1 VNEAVERVFVKKN
14 DDETLRGRRALAH
27 LPCKDR
33 GDEEMMGVP
42 VCVPGDFTV
51 RLGDVMPAYVL
62 EELEEEFAKFGGAAG
77 AVSGFLSAMQ
87 WVEEEVRGFP
97 GLLEGL
103 AALKGALMAVGAA
116 VEG

>member
-1 VNEAVERVFVKKN
+1 VKKN
-14 DDETLRGRRALAH
+14 DETTLRGRRAHAH

-33 GDEEMMGVP
+33 GDVKDTGVP

-62 EELEEEFAKFGGAAG
+62 EELDEEFSKFGGAAG
-77 AVSGFLSAMQ
+77 AVSGFLSAVH
-87 WVEEEVRGFP
+87 WVEEEVRGMP

-116 VEG
+116 VEGKW